1 VRVVESIADLHETR
15 SSLTGPV
22 GLVPTMG
29 YLHEGHLSLIRRAR
43 AECASV
49 IVSIFVNPTQFGPSE
64 DLTRYPR
71 DLPRDL
77 RLCDEAEVDL
87 VFVPTTAEV
96 YPADSRT
103 FVEVEGLQDLWEG
116 ASRPGHFRGVAT
128 VVAKLFR
135 IALPDRAY
143 FGEKDYQQ
151 LQIVRRMAQDLMLDV
166 EVVGCPIVRDAD
178 GLALSSRNVY
188 LTPEARTRAL
198 ALSRAL
204 RTARERVAGGER
216 AAAALRGAMVSV
228 IEAAPDVELDYAAVV
243 HPATLEPIETVN
255 STARAL
261 LAARVDAVRLIDNTE
276 LRPPDES

>member
-1 VRVVESIADLHETR
+1 
-15 SSLTGPV
+15 
-22 GLVPTMG
+22 MG

-43 AECASV
+43 AECATV

-77 RLCDEAEVDL
+77 RLCEEAEADL
-87 VFVPTTAEV
+87 VFVPTSAAM

-103 FVEVEGLQDLWEG
+103 FVEVAGLQDMWEG

-135 IALPDRAY
+135 IALPRRAY

-151 LQIVRRMAQDLMLDV
+151 LQIVRRLAQDLILDV

-188 LTPEARTRAL
+188 LSPDARAHAL

-204 RTARERVAGGER
+204 RTAQERLASGER
-216 AAAALRGAMVSV
+216 SATALLTAMVAV
-228 IEAAPDVELDYAAVV
+228 IEAASDVELDYAAIVD
-243 HPATLEPIETVN
+243 PATLEPVETVS

-261 LAARVDAVRLIDNTE
+261 LAARVDGVRLIDNTE
-276 LRPPDES
+276 LKPPDESRV